1 MSECNGDSAI
11 PSVRFRRLQERSAKR
26 LATISRVERLRFSE
40 GDEEAA

>member
-11 PSVRFRRLQERSAKR
+11 PSLQERSAKR
-26 LATISRVERLRFSE
+26 LATISGMERLRFTE